1 MRKNGGSMMATNA
14 EFFAAPTE
22 TQEEAPRWEPIVIS
36 SKLLRRE
43 IERLTDLPRPSDG
56 RRETLI
62 VHPKS
67 TSPGRGLTPGIQVR
81 LSVLKPG
88 ERTEPFRHN
97 ATEVNFCIEG
107 AGRALVGGRR
117 FSVSRYD
124 VWNHPAWCSYVHA
137 NESSTLQVRL
147 TYSNAALLE
156 QLNVHIVDPR
166 PPTPDEVTEGEVSTR
181 EDSAGAARRS
191 RAFQLT
197 PAGAWLMSYE
207 ELINPPVVAS
217 RPLHWP
223 WALVKEQLDKLA
235 ALGAAYHGRRLYLL
249 YNPITGRTNGTTPN
263 FFSTMTVRP
272 PSIVDRPH
280 RHVSAAINYYF
291 SGRGYSLVEG
301 KRYEWE
307 SGDLMFSAPGWAVHN
322 HASHAGES
330 VYELTVQDQPFHL
343 ATESLLW
350 QEDLERPAILLGAR
364 TGFATNRDEVES

>member
-1 MRKNGGSMMATNA
+1 
-14 EFFAAPTE
+14 
-22 TQEEAPRWEPIVIS
+22 
-36 SKLLRRE
+36 
-43 IERLTDLPRPSDG
+43 
-56 RRETLI
+56 
-62 VHPKS
+62 
-67 TSPGRGLTPGIQVR
+67 
-81 LSVLKPG
+81 
-88 ERTEPFRHN
+88 
-97 ATEVNFCIEG
+97 
-107 AGRALVGGRR
+107 
-117 FSVSRYD
+117 
-124 VWNHPAWCSYVHA
+124 
-137 NESSTLQVRL
+137 
-147 TYSNAALLE
+147 
-156 QLNVHIVDPR
+156 
-166 PPTPDEVTEGEVSTR
+166 
-181 EDSAGAARRS
+181 
-191 RAFQLT
+191 
-197 PAGAWLMSYE
+197 MSYE